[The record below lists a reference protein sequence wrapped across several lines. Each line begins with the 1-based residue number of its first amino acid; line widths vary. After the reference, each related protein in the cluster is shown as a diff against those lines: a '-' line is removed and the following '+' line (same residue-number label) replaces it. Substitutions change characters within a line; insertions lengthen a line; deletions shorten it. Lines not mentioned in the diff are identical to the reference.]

1 MPEIGL
7 KRKPMA
13 IAALLH
19 GLGWEIA
26 ESQMPIAPGITLM
39 CPRGSRVCGLYSRLC
54 ESSGIDD
61 GEPVSYEVAIV
72 LEPPVNDLLDCTEP
86 CSTLQLLCNVISVMT
101 ADVIGMSR
109 VIWSRDSFLSA
120 SSTRLLSFYGPQTE
134 FLQGCTA
141 IDRNLAE
148 EIAVG
153 WRVLR
158 HLIDAHGYQSRV
170 LNALLHFSSASHAPY
185 LDRVCLDLEL
195 ALNIVFNSTSKDAR
209 SAEVAQGVS
218 QLLDRVEVGSE
229 DLPGLMKATFGV
241 REELVKS
248 GFADQEQICEYA
260 PRAFKVTA
268 SVLRRLLLNEDLA
281 TSVNA
286 RTRRE

>member
-1 MPEIGL
+1 MPETGL
-7 KRKPMA
+7 KGEPIA

-19 GLGWEIA
+19 GLGWEVDKSLI
-26 ESQMPIAPGITLM
+26 PIAPGITLM

-54 ESSGIDD
+54 ERSGIDD
-61 GEPVSYEVAIV
+61 GEPFSYEVALV
-72 LEPPVNDLLDCTEP
+72 LEHPVSDLLNCAEP
-86 CSTLQLLCNVISVMT
+86 CSTLQLLCSIVSVMT
-101 ADVIGMSR
+101 ADVIGMCR
-109 VIWSRDSFLSA
+109 VIWSGDSFLSA
-120 SSTRLLSFYGPQTE
+120 RNTELLSICGPQTE

-141 IDRNLAE
+141 IDRNLAG

-170 LNALLHFSSASHAPY
+170 LNALLHFGSASHAPY

-195 ALNIVFNSTSKDAR
+195 ALNMVFNSTSRDAR

-241 REELVKS
+241 REELVRS